1 MTTLMQDLRYSVR
14 MLTKSPGFTAV
25 AIVALA
31 LGIGANTA
39 MYSIINAMLLRPF
52 PFRDLDRAV
61 SVWET
66 VPKQNQHHMPVAPA
80 NFRDFQ
86 EQAKGLEVLSAVRG
100 WSVNLTGKDLAERV
114 EGYQVTANFFSLLG
128 IPAELGRS
136 IADDNFG
143 TGRDNVVVLSH
154 GFWQRHLGADH
165 AIVGKDVLL
174 NGQKYT
180 VIGIMPSDFDFPV
193 GAEAWAPLDFT
204 ASEGSD
210 RATHYLEVFGRLKSG
225 VSKAKAQDDL
235 ESIAARLGRDY
246 PATNAGHSAR
256 VMGLVDDLSYGS
268 KQFVGVLMGGAGLV
282 LLLACANVANLLLAR
297 VTGRQ
302 KEIAVRLALGASRWH
317 VAQQLIVEST
327 LVSVMGGFAGL
338 LLAAWHLDVTQT
350 MLPPF
355 IVQHVPGLKHLQ
367 VDWHVLGFTIA
378 VALLAGILAG
388 LRPPSRFRDLT

>member
-1 MTTLMQDLRYSVR
+1 MMTTLMQDLRYGVR
-14 MLTKSPGFTAV
+14 MLMKSPGFTAV

-86 EQAKGLEVLSAVRG
+86 EQAKGFEVLSADRA

-143 TGRDNVVVLSH
+143 TGRNNVVVLSH
-154 GFWQRHLGADH
+154 GFWLRHMGADH

-180 VIGIMPSDFDFPV
+180 VI
-193 GAEAWAPLDFT
+193 
-204 ASEGSD
+204 
-210 RATHYLEVFGRLKSG
+210 
-225 VSKAKAQDDL
+225 DL
-235 ESIAARLGRDY
+235 AI
-246 PATNAGHSAR
+246 
-256 VMGLVDDLSYGS
+256 
-268 KQFVGVLMGGAGLV
+268 
-282 LLLACANVANLLLAR
+282 
-297 VTGRQ
+297 
-302 KEIAVRLALGASRWH
+302 IVRLSGLMPFLPLPDALSASLQ
-317 VAQQLIVEST
+317 AQRGT
-327 LVSVMGGFAGL
+327 PADG
-338 LLAAWHLDVTQT
+338 
-350 MLPPF
+350 
-355 IVQHVPGLKHLQ
+355 
-367 VDWHVLGFTIA
+367 
-378 VALLAGILAG
+378 
-388 LRPPSRFRDLT
+388 